1 MGSLFSTPS
10 VPAPPPPKP
19 TPPMP
24 DMQSPQVQEA
34 SRMQAASILGRDG
47 RRSTIL
53 SQGNGGGAYTQKT
66 LSGTE

>member
-1 MGSLFSTPS
+1 
-10 VPAPPPPKP
+10 
-19 TPPMP
+19 MP

-34 SRMQAASILGRDG
+34 SRMQTASILGRDG